1 MINEIAILFQ
11 REFGINFTLIGAK
24 SILDFPYCSMQV
36 INQDH
41 SKFLKTK
48 NNIKYK
54 TVKTTIQ
61 FNYNTKKAL
70 EDLDFISKFI
80 NYLNYKFK
88 LDCKQIKE
96 IENIEVT
103 SYSNVR
109 DLTNIESGTTV
120 FAKSVDVTFNLMEEE
135 EIEIIDLIFVE
146 GKANEQD
153 ILIEK

>member
-1 MINEIAILFQ
+1 MINELAILFQ

-41 SKFLKTK
+41 SKFKKTI

-70 EDLDFISKFI
+70 EDLEFISKFI

-88 LDCKQIKE
+88 FDCKEIKK

-103 SYSNVR
+103 NYSSVR
-109 DLTNIESGTTV
+109 DLTSIENGTGI
-120 FAKSVDVTFNLMEEE
+120 FAKSIDVTFNLMEES
-135 EIEIIDLIFVE
+135 EIEIIDLIFVDGQVNNDE
-146 GKANEQD
+146 ISIK
-153 ILIEK
+153 K